1 MARSPGPLPRI
12 HALRRILWL
21 VVALA
26 LGLAQVGLGVE
37 LDWAPV
43 LLAMLCWPL
52 LEPAARALENR
63 APGGDALALALL
75 ALDALAVA
83 ALVYLTGGYTN
94 PLISLLLVLV
104 ALGATFL
111 SPAMTG
117 ALAAW
122 TTLLYLVLAFQY
134 QPLVLP
140 ASAQAAAV
148 SLHLAGMW
156 LTFLLSAALL
166 AAFVARLS
174 AHLRQREIELAALR
188 EQALRREQVLG
199 LGLLAAG
206 AAHELGTPLSTMAVV
221 AEELEAA
228 LRDQPALRADAATL
242 RQQVA
247 HCRDVLT
254 RTLRQAGAERPQ
266 ATQLQPLN
274 ETLAELARHWQLLR
288 PSAPLTLALGCGD
301 ARPVWLAPTLRQA
314 LVNVLDNAADA
325 ARSELVLTCSADA
338 AGALIGVADDGAAA
352 TPAAGASTGRTSS
365 KPHGL
370 GIGLLL
376 SNTCIVQLGGALR
389 LLPRARGGTLAQVQL
404 PWAALASTDHADDPA
419 H

>member
-1 MARSPGPLPRI
+1 MQLPLPRI
-12 HALRRILWL
+12 HALRRVLWL

-26 LGLAQVGLGVE
+26 LALGHFGLGVE
-37 LDWAPV
+37 VAWGLV
-43 LLAMLCWPL
+43 MLTMLCWAL
-52 LEPAARALENR
+52 LEPAARVLDAR
-63 APGGDALALALL
+63 ADVRDAFALALL

-83 ALVYLTGGYTN
+83 AVVYLTGGYTN

-111 SPAMTG
+111 SPMLTG

-122 TTLLYLVLAFQY
+122 TTLLYSALAFFY
-134 QPLVLP
+134 QPLVLR
-140 ASAQAAAV
+140 ADAQAGAV

-174 AHLRQREIELAALR
+174 AHLRRREAELAALR
-188 EQALRREQVLG
+188 EQALRREQVLS

-206 AAHELGTPLSTMAVV
+206 AAHELGTPLSTMAVI
-221 AEELEAA
+221 AEELEDA
-228 LRDQPALRADAATL
+228 LEGQPALRADATTL

-254 RTLRQAGAERPQ
+254 RTLRQAGHARPRAE
-266 ATQLQPLN
+266 AQLALEP
-274 ETLAELARHWQLLR
+274 TLRELAGRWQLLR
-288 PSAPLTLALGCGD
+288 PSAPLRLHLVCTD
-301 ARPVWLAPTLRQA
+301 ERPVWLALTLRQA
-314 LVNVLDNAADA
+314 LLNLLDNASDA
-325 ARSELVLTCSADA
+325 ARSEVVLSCHCDA
-338 AGALIGVADDGAAA
+338 SGVVVGVTDDGAVAPVPPG
-352 TPAAGASTGRTSS
+352 TST

-376 SNTCIVQLGGALR
+376 ANTSIVQLGGSLR
-389 LLPRARGGTLAQVQL
+389 LTSRAQGGTLAQVQL
-404 PWAALASTDHADDPA
+404 PWAALAPPPAPSNELDTAD
-419 H
+419 